1 MHNLR
6 GQNLLVC
13 AMHILTGVIIIASL
27 QSRVNFGK

>member
-13 AMHILTGVIIIASL
+13 AMHILTGVNNASL